1 MLLELKRVTLP
12 AILVAAAGLGSC
24 GEQQP
29 SPGDEDRLQQDG
41 GEVETDEKPAAASA
55 AKPAAAP
62 ARPVGLPQSGRPAPG
77 LSLPSVE
84 HGETW
89 TLAQHLDPDG
99 QSCPKG
105 FLVAFMASWCTYC
118 TQSLPTLVEL
128 EQANPEL
135 AVVTVTVDDKPEM
148 QKAELDKVRKA
159 GLTGPV
165 LAADAAAV
173 QAWIGSGKSV
183 PKYYFIDHNGT
194 ITAKDDGFGDK
205 VKPLM
210 PTQAKRA
217 LRD

>member
-12 AILVAAAGLGSC
+12 AILVAAAVLGSC
-24 GEQQP
+24 GEKQP

-41 GEVETDEKPAAASA
+41 GELETDEKPAAAA
-55 AKPAAAP
+55 ATPAASP
-62 ARPVGLPQSGRPAPG
+62 ARPAGLPQSGRPAPA

-84 HGETW
+84 HGDAW
-89 TLAQHLDPDG
+89 TLAEQIDPEG

-118 TQSLPTLVEL
+118 SQSLPTLVEL
-128 EQANPEL
+128 EKANPEL
-135 AVVTVTVDDKPEM
+135 AVVTVTVDSTPEL
-148 QKAELDKVRKA
+148 QRAELDKVRKA

-165 LAADAAAV
+165 LAADAAAI
-173 QAWIGSGKSV
+173 QTWIGGGKSV

-205 VKPLM
+205 VAPKM
-210 PTQAKRA
+210 PAQVARA